1 MIGLTL
7 YGGAFGIIGAGVM
20 WQTMTANNM
29 GFLSDADSLRAFTP
43 GQADAEALHAET
55 TINNHPL
62 VKSLRADPT
71 LSESRP
77 HMKMPAGYRAR
88 SLSAGALSGP
98 KKMPVPAY
106 QWLKPEGKGMTA
118 VTYVGD
124 DLCGHPGIVHG
135 GLIATMLDEGLA
147 RACFDALPHKIGV
160 TANLNID
167 YRKPTPA
174 GSFLVLKAETTKVE
188 GRKAWVKGHIELLAA
203 PGEKPTILAEATALY
218 VSPKHAAVSYRTS
231 SKPSSALD
239 DID

>member
-1 MIGLTL
+1 
-7 YGGAFGIIGAGVM
+7 
-20 WQTMTANNM
+20 MTANNM

-43 GQADAEALHAET
+43 AEADAEAQKAES

-62 VKSLRADPT
+62 VKSLRNDPT

-77 HMKMPAGYRAR
+77 HMKMPANYRAR
-88 SLSAGALSGP
+88 SLTAGALSGP
-98 KKMPVPAY
+98 RKVPVPAY
-106 QWLKPEGKGMTA
+106 QWLAPEGKAITA
-118 VTYVGD
+118 ITYVGE

-135 GLIATMLDEGLA
+135 GFLATMLDEGLA
-147 RACFDALPHKIGV
+147 RCCFDALPHKIGV

-218 VSPKHAAVSYRTS
+218 ISPKFAKVSISLLSSRQSPLTLLSDDAQDSINTSLTCKNATIYR
-231 SKPSSALD
+231 
-239 DID
+239 I